1 MKLGKRC
8 RTVQQAGYTNYYHS
22 DGWLLKYVY
31 DNSLNQRWLDS
42 LQRYHREDGPA
53 VIYEN
58 GDKAWYLHGCCYP
71 TEQLYN
77 EALLKLK
84 AKQDVIASNIAS
96 IK

>member
-22 DGWLLKYVY
+22 DGWLLKYTY
-31 DNSLNQRWLDS
+31 ENSLNQRWFDS
-42 LQRYHREDGPA
+42 LQRYHRKDGPA
-53 VIYEN
+53 VIYDN
-58 GDKAWYLHGCCYP
+58 GDKVWYIHGRHYAN
-71 TEQLYN
+71 EDRYK